1 MEASPQG
8 QVAETAAKSI
18 FQQRP
23 AWGPIGEQVFV
34 RSYAR
39 RVEGEDRKET
49 WPETVLRTVDGNLG
63 LVGAEFIEPDEREK
77 LLKLLLPFDALPA
90 GRHLSASGV
99 KGRQFLFNCHGAG
112 WDANEPEAH
121 FTFLF
126 DELMQGG
133 GVGANYSDRYLAA
146 LPKFTRGVELFVTCS
161 DAHPDYDSFKH
172 LLSLPTSVIDPIG
185 FEVDP
190 QLGYFAIPDTREGWV
205 DSSKHSLQ
213 AAWGITGYSKIVID
227 VSALRKK
234 GSELKMS
241 GGTAPGPL
249 PLVIMLSELAAIL
262 KNIGGKKLDTLTA
275 MAIDH
280 RIAKCVVAGGKRRS
294 SRMSVKSWRD
304 VGIFEFIDY
313 KKMDGENWTTNISVE
328 IDDDFIAAFEAGDP
342 RAVKVL
348 EAIVAGKR
356 ANGEP
361 GIWNR
366 SLSQQGERE
375 PEEMYCPNPCGEIG
389 LYQWENCFAGDEKLL
404 TKEYGAV
411 RFIDVVGQTVT
422 VQTPQGWKPALIS
435 QFGEQAVRRVT
446 LAPVRRNT
454 GAEGYQ
460 KTRSTYRVDVV
471 VTPNHRWEKIDG
483 VITTSLDIG
492 DVVPM
497 SAAPFEKNEDY
508 KKGVQHGIIFG
519 DGSADRQ
526 YTDGAWRHRARLFGA
541 KAEEM
546 SKFFDHLT
554 FPESANGAPEA
565 WLKCEKNLKELP
577 TGSEGADYLSGFIT
591 GWAMADGTDK
601 ENGATHLGSSHPQA
615 ETWLK
620 ENAAAAGWVL
630 RAAKD
635 SGTTETNYGKR
646 KNPLMFFTLCRP
658 DAEGLA
664 WQVVAIENL
673 NETVPVYCASV
684 PGVERFTLASGIS
697 TCNCNLGHINLQ
709 HFAGKPLK
717 HAVEAFRLMTRW
729 LIRATFGDIPQP
741 RQRAVVDKNRRIGV
755 GFFGFHGWLA
765 LSGIRY
771 SDCWKDEFV
780 QKALL
785 MFREAVDAETTKY
798 ADAIGIPR
806 PVKTTTVAPTGSV
819 ALMPGVTTGLQPV
832 FSPWFKRRV
841 RYADTD
847 DQLAIDKA
855 KGCPVYPDEDATAT
869 QIVEYWCEDA
879 LVSIVRGRGMDPAH
893 LVEAQDDIEFTDY
906 LEVQAMVQDIYA
918 NNAISF
924 TINIPESKMPNEA
937 TMVKALGKVL
947 YRLKG
952 TTVFPDK
959 SRKNSP
965 YERITKEEFEAYTG
979 PKEISQT
986 EDVCKGGCPTDQVA
1000 IT

>member
-1 MEASPQG
+1 MEANLQEQPAPQ
-8 QVAETAAKSI
+8 AHTSI
-18 FQQRP
+18 FAYKP
-23 AWGPIGEQVFV
+23 AWGPIGEQVFI

-39 RVEGEDRKET
+39 QVEGANRKET
-49 WPETVLRTVDGNLG
+49 WPETVVRTVDGNLG
-63 LVGAEFIEPDEREK
+63 LVDPRFIEDGERAK
-77 LLKLLLPFDALPA
+77 LIKLLLPFDALPA

-99 KGRQFLFNCHGAG
+99 MGRQFLFNCHAAG
-112 WDANEPEAH
+112 WDKNEPEAH

-133 GVGANYSDRYLAA
+133 GVGANYSDRYMQD
-146 LPKFTRGVELFVTCS
+146 LPSFRRNVQLHITCS
-161 DAHPDYDSFKH
+161 DGHPDYDSFKH
-172 LLSLPTSVIDPIG
+172 LLSLPANVTDPIG

-190 QLGYFAIPDTREGWV
+190 GLDYFVIPDTREGWV
-205 DSSKHSLQ
+205 DSAGHALR
-213 AAWGITGYSKIVID
+213 AAWGITDFSTLVLD
-227 VSALRKK
+227 VSKLRRK
-234 GSELKMS
+234 GSMLKMS

-249 PLVIMLSELAAIL
+249 PLVVMLSELAVIL
-262 KNIGGKKLDTLTA
+262 KSIGGKRLDTLTA

-294 SRMSVKSWRD
+294 SRMSVKSWKD
-304 VGIFEFIDY
+304 EGIFEFIDY

-328 IDDDFIAAFEAGDP
+328 IDDDFIAAFEAGDE
-342 RAVKVL
+342 RAKKVL
-348 EAIVAGKR
+348 EAIVEGKR

-389 LYQWENCFAGDEKLL
+389 LYQWENC
-404 TKEYGAV
+404 
-411 RFIDVVGQTVT
+411 
-422 VQTPQGWKPALIS
+422 
-435 QFGEQAVRRVT
+435 
-446 LAPVRRNT
+446 
-454 GAEGYQ
+454 
-460 KTRSTYRVDVV
+460 
-471 VTPNHRWEKIDG
+471 
-483 VITTSLDIG
+483 
-492 DVVPM
+492 
-497 SAAPFEKNEDY
+497 
-508 KKGVQHGIIFG
+508 
-519 DGSADRQ
+519 
-526 YTDGAWRHRARLFGA
+526 
-541 KAEEM
+541 
-546 SKFFDHLT
+546 
-554 FPESANGAPEA
+554 
-565 WLKCEKNLKELP
+565 
-577 TGSEGADYLSGFIT
+577 
-591 GWAMADGTDK
+591 
-601 ENGATHLGSSHPQA
+601 
-615 ETWLK
+615 
-620 ENAAAAGWVL
+620 
-630 RAAKD
+630 
-635 SGTTETNYGKR
+635 
-646 KNPLMFFTLCRP
+646 
-658 DAEGLA
+658 
-664 WQVVAIENL
+664 
-673 NETVPVYCASV
+673 
-684 PGVERFTLASGIS
+684 
-697 TCNCNLGHINLQ
+697 NLGHVNLQ

-717 HAVEAFRLMTRW
+717 HSVEAFRLMTRW
-729 LIRATFGDIPQP
+729 LIRATNGDIPSQ

-780 QKALL
+780 QKALSS
-785 MFREAVDAETTKY
+785 FRAVVDEEATKY
-798 ADAIGIPR
+798 ADALGIPR

-832 FSPWFKRRV
+832 FAPWFKRRV

-847 DQLAIDKA
+847 EQLAIDAA
-855 KGCPVYPDEDATAT
+855 KGCPIYPDEDAAQT

-879 LVSIVRGRGMDPAH
+879 LVATVRGRGMNPAE

-924 TINIPESKMPNEA
+924 TINIPETRMPNQA